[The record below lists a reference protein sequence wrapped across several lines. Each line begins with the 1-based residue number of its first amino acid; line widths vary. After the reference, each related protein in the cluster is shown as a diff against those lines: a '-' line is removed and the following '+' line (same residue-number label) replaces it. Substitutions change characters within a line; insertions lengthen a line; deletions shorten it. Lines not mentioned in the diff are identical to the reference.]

1 VKSLHEL
8 TRWNLRKKGKG
19 LSEVGHKTILRNKKG
34 AKPIEV
40 DGTKEVLA
48 DIKADSQS
56 IDDEYSVDNT
66 EGSRV

>member
-1 VKSLHEL
+1 MKSLHEL

-19 LSEVGHKTILRNKKG
+19 LSEVGYKTILRNKKG

-48 DIKADSQS
+48 DITADSQS
-56 IDDEYSVDNT
+56 IDDEHSVENSK
-66 EGSRV
+66 G